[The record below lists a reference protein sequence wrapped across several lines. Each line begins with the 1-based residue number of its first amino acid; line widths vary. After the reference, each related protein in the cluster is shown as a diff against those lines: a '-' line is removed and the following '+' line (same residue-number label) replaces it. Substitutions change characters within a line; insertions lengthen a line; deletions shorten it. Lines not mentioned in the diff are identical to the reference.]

1 MNRLP
6 SNTLRNQ
13 RGWVLIASLVL
24 SAIAAS
30 ITVTW
35 ARHAVLAKG
44 RLEME
49 TGASEVEE
57 EARSG
62 LERTR
67 ERMRRGDPPGPTGD
81 EDVVTA
87 PNGDT
92 ISCSRDTEGHDRRR
106 LKTHAKRP
114 SGGDEEQASVRA
126 RAKIQPGCLG
136 AGENPNG
143 KRTRL
148 TADAGGQV
156 FMAGNLT
163 ILSSDATYVD
173 QELAGLFLL
182 EDGVDLT
189 LNNVI
194 LRGAII
200 TRPAAAPDHP
210 LSSGANRP
218 TVNLEGNVRLI
229 AGTELPGVS
238 IAGPD
243 AVVST
248 SAGSRCE
255 IEGFVVADELDCSN
269 GRTTLQQMVVAETS
283 ESFGS
288 DCRRPRQGREPR
300 SWPDSIEA
308 GAEEVTGLSFPATEF
323 SEAELAILDAF
334 DPSDL

>member
-1 MNRLP
+1 MNRLNAHTP
-6 SNTLRNQ
+6 NTQ
-13 RGWVLIASLVL
+13 RGWVLIASLIL
-24 SAIAAS
+24 SAVAAS

-35 ARHAVLAKG
+35 ARHAVLAKSQ
-44 RLEME
+44 LEME

-106 LKTHAKRP
+106 LKTHAKRHQ
-114 SGGDEEQASVRA
+114 GGDEEQASVRA

-148 TADAGGQV
+148 TEEAGGQV

-163 ILSSDATYVD
+163 ILNSDTTYVD

-189 LNNVI
+189 LQNVV
-194 LRGAII
+194 LRGTIV

-229 AGTELPGVS
+229 AGTELPGVA
-238 IAGPD
+238 IAAPD
-243 AVVST
+243 AVVRTAS
-248 SAGSRCE
+248 GSRSE
-255 IEGFVVADELDCSN
+255 IEGFVVADELDATN
-269 GRTTLQQMVVAETS
+269 GTTTLQEMVVCETS
-283 ESFGS
+283 ESFGPK
-288 DCRRPRQGREPR
+288 CRRPGQGREPR
-300 SWPDSIEA
+300 HWPDSIEA
-308 GAEEVTGLSFPATEF
+308 GAEEVTSLSFPATEF
-323 SEAELAILDAF
+323 TEAELASLDAF
-334 DPSDL
+334 DPSNL